1 MESGFSLQ
9 GLPVKVIPASHSNT
23 NIIFLFLEKCKKQGK
38 PIFLTPTHVEK
49 VIGNTDKWHQIY
61 YFSLPSDG
69 VALVDMCD
77 SSEREVNNWNLN
89 HCVEKSM
96 DRKMLY

>member
-1 MESGFSLQ
+1 MT
-9 GLPVKVIPASHSNT
+9 P
-23 NIIFLFLEKCKKQGK
+23 NI
-38 PIFLTPTHVEK
+38 V
-49 VIGNTDKWHQIY
+49 Y